1 MNYKKIFTILGIIIL
16 GITGCSSKNNLEIFE
31 GTTEQITITSEIE
44 KESDTDKSK
53 ESTIQE
59 KEEIIKE
66 NSSENTLQESSSKET
81 EERTENISEESS
93 TISESTTQGE
103 KTTIQETSSESTTS
117 EKPKTNKKPEDKTEI
132 PTPEVKKRDA
142 WKQPFSKYSIWNM
155 PVGSGA
161 VLEKANLQR
170 SYWLGVDKE
179 YFVKAKA
186 DDPVVNVY
194 SPSSWAKRLPGNE
207 LLGQIQVPDNFFVND
222 CKGSNTPNNCATIL
236 SPDGRTYYQL
246 EPACRTPEYKDR
258 IIGWLYS
265 PQGQDLYG
273 DGIGGSHYGSGL
285 SSIGGTIRSGELTSN
300 EPITHA
306 LKINVWAEK
315 YLYYG
320 EDVKGFIYPADRCD
334 SYAATTYGGTNPKLT
349 MGTLLVIP
357 QGITPESLGINTEIG
372 KKIFYA
378 LQNYG
383 AYIVDDSAWDCYA
396 LSVENTVVDEV
407 KEKYGISLSG
417 DSGAYFEDIQKMIE
431 NLHIVTNNTKDSIG
445 GGGTPVKPLAPDL
458 K

>member
-59 KEEIIKE
+59 KEKVMKK
-66 NSSENTLQESSSKET
+66 NSSENTLQESSKET
-81 EERTENISEESS
+81 EERTENISEENLA
-93 TISESTTQGE
+93 ISESTTQRE

-117 EKPKTNKKPEDKTEI
+117 EKSETSKEPENKPEI

-222 CKGSNTPNNCATIL
+222 CEGSNTPNNCATIL

-349 MGTLLVIP
+349 MGTLLAIP
-357 QGITPESLGINTEIG
+357 QGITPESLGINTEVG

-407 KEKYGISLSG
+407 KEKYGISLAG